1 MALIV
6 EKFGG
11 SSLANIDKLR
21 NAASIVAADYKKE
34 NQLVVVVSAQ
44 GDSTDHLVEQAE
56 AIGRRIS
63 PREMD
68 VLLSTGEQA
77 SMALMAMMLM
87 SMGVP
92 AVSLCGWQAGIR
104 TDALHS
110 KARIEYIDTRRI
122 CAELAQDRV
131 VVVAGFQGISP
142 SGDITTIG
150 RGGSDTT
157 AVALAAVLE
166 ADVCRIYTDVDGVYS
181 ADPRVV
187 QNAVRHYEID
197 YDEMLELASQGAQV
211 LHNRSVEMAKRFGVQ
226 LEVKSSFING
236 VGTRVREVVME
247 KRSVSG
253 VARDQNVALVTLEGL
268 QDQPG
273 NIWRLFSGLT
283 EQKINVDIILQPPAV
298 GQQTSITFSV
308 PRESLDHA
316 VEMLTEHRGDLMYES
331 ISVDD
336 RVCKIS
342 IVGAGMA
349 SDYGVASRMF
359 ESLYQAGVNVRCV
372 TTSEI
377 KISVI
382 VSEEDSD
389 RAFIA
394 VHDAFF

>member
-21 NAASIVAADYKKE
+21 NAASIVATDYKKE

-157 AVALAAVLE
+157 AVALAAALE

>member
-11 SSLANIDKLR
+11 SSLANTEKLR
-21 NAASIVAADYKKE
+21 NAAGIAASDYRKE
-34 NQLVVVVSAQ
+34 NQVVVVVSAQ
-44 GDSTDHLVEQAE
+44 GDATDHLIAQAE
-56 AIGRRIS
+56 AIGRRVS

-77 SMALMAMMLM
+77 SMALMAMMLTG
-87 SMGVP
+87 MGVP
-92 AVSLCGWQAGIR
+92 AVSLCGWQAGIH
-104 TDALHS
+104 TDAQHGV
-110 KARIEYIDTRRI
+110 ARIDRIDTRRI
-122 CAELAQDRV
+122 RAELDQNRV
-131 VVVAGFQGISP
+131 VVVAGFQGIAP

-157 AVALAAVLE
+157 AVALAAALE

-181 ADPRVV
+181 ADPRVIK
-187 QNAVRHYEID
+187 NAVRHYEID

-253 VARDQNVALVTLEGL
+253 VARDQNVALITIEGL
-268 QDQPG
+268 RDQPG
-273 NIWRLFSGLT
+273 NIWRLFSALT
-283 EQKINVDIILQPPAV
+283 EQKINVDIILQPPAA
-298 GQQTSITFSV
+298 GQRTSITFSV

-316 VEMLTEHRGDLMYES
+316 VEMLTGSQSGLSYES
-331 ISVDD
+331 VSVDD

-359 ESLYQAGVNVRCV
+359 EALYRAGVNVRCV

-389 RAFIA
+389 RGFTA

>member
-44 GDSTDHLVEQAE
+44 GDSTDHLVEQAA

-142 SGDITTIG
+142 SGDITTIDRKSTSRRLPHLYRCRRGLFG
-150 RGGSDTT
+150 RPEGS
-157 AVALAAVLE
+157 
-166 ADVCRIYTDVDGVYS
+166 S
-181 ADPRVV
+181 
-187 QNAVRHYEID
+187 
-197 YDEMLELASQGAQV
+197 
-211 LHNRSVEMAKRFGVQ
+211 
-226 LEVKSSFING
+226 
-236 VGTRVREVVME
+236 
-247 KRSVSG
+247 KRS
-253 VARDQNVALVTLEGL
+253 AAL
-268 QDQPG
+268 
-273 NIWRLFSGLT
+273 
-283 EQKINVDIILQPPAV
+283 
-298 GQQTSITFSV
+298 
-308 PRESLDHA
+308 
-316 VEMLTEHRGDLMYES
+316 
-331 ISVDD
+331 
-336 RVCKIS
+336 
-342 IVGAGMA
+342 
-349 SDYGVASRMF
+349 
-359 ESLYQAGVNVRCV
+359 
-372 TTSEI
+372 
-377 KISVI
+377 
-382 VSEEDSD
+382 
-389 RAFIA
+389 
-394 VHDAFF
+394 

>member
-1 MALIV
+1 MALLV

-11 SSLANIDKLR
+11 SSLANIEKLR
-21 NAASIVAADYKKE
+21 NAAGIVAADYKKE

-44 GDSTDHLVEQAE
+44 GDSTDHLLEQAE

-63 PREMD
+63 TREMD

-92 AVSLCGWQAGIR
+92 AVSLCGWQAGIH
-104 TDALHS
+104 TDSLHS
-110 KARIEYIDTRRI
+110 KARIDSIDTRRI
-122 CAELAQDRV
+122 RAELEQNRV

-142 SGDITTIG
+142 AGDITTIG

-157 AVALAAVLE
+157 AVALAAALN

-181 ADPRVV
+181 ADPRIVK
-187 QNAVRHYEID
+187 NAVRHYEID

-226 LEVKSSFING
+226 LEVKSSFKNG

-253 VARDQNVALVTLEGL
+253 VARDQNVALITIEGL
-268 QDQPG
+268 KDRPG

-298 GQQTSITFSV
+298 EQQTSITFSV

-316 VEMLTEHRGDLMYES
+316 VEMLTEHRGDLAYDS
-331 ISVDD
+331 VSVDD

-359 ESLYQAGVNVRCV
+359 EALYQAGVNIRCV

-382 VSEEDSD
+382 VSEEDGD
-389 RAFIA
+389 RGFIA

>member
-1 MALIV
+1 MALLV

-11 SSLANIDKLR
+11 SSLANIEKLR
-21 NAASIVAADYKKE
+21 NAAGIVAADYKKE

-44 GDSTDHLVEQAE
+44 GDATDHLVAKAE

-63 PREMD
+63 AREMD
-68 VLLSTGEQA
+68 VLLATGEQA

-92 AVSLCGWQAGIR
+92 AVSLSGWQAGIH
-104 TDALHS
+104 TDSLHS
-110 KARIEYIDTRRI
+110 KARIDSIDTSRI
-122 CAELAQDRV
+122 RAELEQNRV

-157 AVALAAVLE
+157 AVALAAALN

-181 ADPRVV
+181 ADPRIVK
-187 QNAVRHYEID
+187 NAVRHYEID

-226 LEVKSSFING
+226 LEVKSSFKNG

-253 VARDQNVALVTLEGL
+253 VARDQNVALITIEGMK
-268 QDQPG
+268 DQPG

-283 EQKINVDIILQPPAV
+283 EQKINVDIIMQPPAV
-298 GQQTSITFSV
+298 GQKTSITFSV

-316 VEMLTEHRGDLMYES
+316 VEMLTEYRDGLAYES
-331 ISVDD
+331 VSVDD

-359 ESLYQAGVNVRCV
+359 ESLYQAGVNIRCV

-382 VSEEDSD
+382 VAEEDGD
-389 RAFIA
+389 RGFIA